1 MQIFY
6 KTRQIPALFFLV
18 VIYMLVGEVFARMG
32 LDSKQYEKSLDRLEN
47 VTKKRALTL
56 CDRQHKSDPLAV

>member
-1 MQIFY
+1 
-6 KTRQIPALFFLV
+6 
-18 VIYMLVGEVFARMG
+18 MLVGEVFARMG

-56 CDRQHKSDPLAV
+56 GNIFKGALSVTI